1 MGIRQVAG
9 PNQMKICPKCNREL
23 PLEAYS
29 KGTGMYG
36 RRSICKECDKE
47 LHNTP
52 ESRERRRL
60 RRIERRKNIEGY
72 VEREKQVNLN
82 RILSNEDSYK
92 KYLIRSAKQRAVK
105 QGIAFNIDYTDIE
118 IPEYCPLLGIKLIK
132 HLGEGGRKFD
142 DSPSI
147 DKIIPTLGYVKD
159 NIWVISDKAN
169 RIKNNATLKEL
180 ELLVENLKKW
190 KLGE

>member
-1 MGIRQVAG
+1 MRIRQVAG
-9 PNQMKICPKCNREL
+9 PNQMKICPKYNREL

-52 ESRERRRL
+52 ELRERRRL
-60 RRIERRKNIEGY
+60 RRIERRKNIEGF

-92 KYLIRSAKQRAVK
+92 KYLIRSAKQRTVK

-147 DKIIPTLGYVKD
+147 DRIIPSLGYVRG

>member
-1 MGIRQVAG
+1 MRIRQMAG

-60 RRIERRKNIEGY
+60 RRIERRKNIEGF

-142 DSPSI
+142 KHLYVRDRKDFF
-147 DKIIPTLGYVKD
+147 DKFVKLLD
-159 NIWVISDKAN
+159 WENG
-169 RIKNNATLKEL
+169 TKES
-180 ELLVENLKKW
+180 
-190 KLGE
+190 G